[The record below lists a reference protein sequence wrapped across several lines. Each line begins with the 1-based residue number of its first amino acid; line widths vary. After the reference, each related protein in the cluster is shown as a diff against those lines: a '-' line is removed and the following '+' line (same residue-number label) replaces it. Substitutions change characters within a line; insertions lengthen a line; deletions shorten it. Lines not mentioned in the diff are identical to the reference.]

1 VKLNGIAFAALSVS
15 WIAGST
21 GPVVA
26 QTASDPVKQIDADCS
41 AIQNATMAL
50 KPIHVALISGTW
62 RVFAEGDWAAAEE
75 THKSVVFADVWKQ
88 GKDPAW
94 VSAHSFNANG
104 DQRAVQLCYRQADGT
119 LQRAK
124 QAATAPN
131 LDAASAETAYY
142 APDGSLIQKT
152 SLFEV
157 NDPAIAKK
165 VSDLPFYS
173 VLP

>member
-1 VKLNGIAFAALSVS
+1 MKPNGTAFAAVALSLL
-15 WIAGST
+15 AGST
-21 GPVVA
+21 GVAAA
-26 QTASDPVKQIDADCS
+26 QTSGDAAQRIDADCS

-50 KPIHVALISGTW
+50 KPIHVAQISGTW

-88 GKDPAW
+88 GNAPAW

-104 DQRAVQLCYRQADGT
+104 DQRAVQLCFRQADGT
-119 LQRAK
+119 LERAK
-124 QAATAPN
+124 QAATAPD
-131 LDAASAETAYY
+131 LDAAAAETAYF
-142 APDGSLIQKT
+142 APDGSVIQKT
-152 SLFEV
+152 ALFEV

-165 VSDLPFYS
+165 VADLPFYS